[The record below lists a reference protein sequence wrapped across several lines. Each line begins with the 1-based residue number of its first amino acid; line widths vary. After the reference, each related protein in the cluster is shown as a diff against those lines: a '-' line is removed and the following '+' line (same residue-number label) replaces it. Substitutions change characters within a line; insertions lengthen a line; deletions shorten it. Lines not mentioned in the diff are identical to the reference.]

1 MTKITLDKALLEQA
15 IEALEKERPYLGP
28 VPNKVTA
35 AITALRAALVK
46 QAVEPCKECNGTG
59 EVETG
64 IGMMVCQEC
73 PGNGYTSPP
82 PPAEPAAESQKPECY
97 KWEEYRK
104 WGKGWGWDTCEM
116 EYDPRLPENAQYHK
130 GTDFNDPEQVR
141 NFRALYASP
150 PPAKPRIST
159 EHCSLAERQ
168 SHQASVNYPSDDL
181 YCPRCQCSERF
192 LQSRQCEPHI
202 VYDAPPPAE
211 VPLLT
216 PGEVAL
222 MWVSESFD
230 TMSYESCYTRGVKRG
245 EQAVRRNAGL
255 K

>member
-1 MTKITLDKALLEQA
+1 MSEALRKAAEQA
-15 IEALEKERPYLGP
+15 LEALDVLVKKIERDAPDLSG
-28 VPNKVTA
+28 KSIGFA
-35 AITALRAALVK
+35 RQSSDELRTALEAALKPVGY
-46 QAVEPCKECNGTG
+46 VRMLNGEPTPDDDGHVFSYG
-59 EVETG
+59 EN
-64 IGMMVCQEC
+64 
-73 PGNGYTSPP
+73 PYRDAYGNEEWVPVSVASPL
-82 PPAEPAAESQKPECY
+82 PPAE
-97 KWEEYRK
+97 
-104 WGKGWGWDTCEM
+104 
-116 EYDPRLPENAQYHK
+116 
-130 GTDFNDPEQVR
+130 
-141 NFRALYASP
+141 
-150 PPAKPRIST
+150 PRIST

-222 MWVSESFD
+222 MWVSESLD

-245 EQAVRRNAGL
+245 EQVVRRNAGL